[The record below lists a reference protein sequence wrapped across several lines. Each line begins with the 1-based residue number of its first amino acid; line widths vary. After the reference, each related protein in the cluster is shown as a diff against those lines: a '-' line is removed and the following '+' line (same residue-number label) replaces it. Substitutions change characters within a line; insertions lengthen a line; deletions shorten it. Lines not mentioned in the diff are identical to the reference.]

1 VAHRSGGPDRSFPT
15 AGAAA
20 VTFGLLGPFEVRVA
34 GTPLDLGSSKQ
45 KVLLVALLLQAN
57 RSVSVDHLVDEL
69 WLEPPATAMKSVQV
83 YVSRLRR
90 LLGEAAGR
98 LQTAAGGYRVLVE
111 PGELDVDRFEAL
123 TDEARRAMPAS
134 PLDAAAK
141 FREALAIWRGRPLS
155 DLATEMVARGAIP
168 RLDELRLTALE
179 GRIDADLAAGREAEV
194 VGELGDLVDRNPYRE
209 RFCAQLMLALYR
221 CGRQADALAAYGQ
234 ATRKLAEDLGLE
246 PTPDLQRLQEQILR
260 HDPALSRATSIVEV
274 SPPPQPAKPVT
285 VANADPRAVVAD
297 EGRVGDGRRRRLR
310 TRALLAAGTATAV
323 LAIALPLALSGRAGH
338 TPPGSVRLRADSV
351 AMIDPASGAIIDD
364 LDVGS
369 RPGPVAALGGSLWV
383 GNIEDRT
390 VTEID
395 LANRKVVR
403 TYGLP
408 SMPASITVGP
418 GVVWVGDGF
427 EGTISRILTA
437 YGQVSAPF
445 FPGPPVPGLLA
456 VGISSRDLWVG
467 LADDTLLRLDPG
479 SLHSTSTIRVPD
491 RPRAIAPVGDAV
503 WTVQFNDR
511 SVDRVDPA
519 RGTVAVEASL
529 PGQPVAI
536 AVGDGYVWVAT
547 SGDDHLWK
555 LDQSTGAIRAST
567 PLGVDPSAVAVQ
579 PGVVWV
585 IGGGD
590 GVLERI
596 DPRTGDL
603 VRTARVGRPIGG
615 LAVGGGN
622 VWLTIP

>member
-1 VAHRSGGPDRSFPT
+1 MAHRSGGPDRPFPT

-20 VTFGLLGPFEVRVA
+20 VTFGLLGPLEVRVA

-45 KVLLVALLLQAN
+45 KALLVVLLLQAN
-57 RSVSVDHLVDEL
+57 RSVPVDHLVDEL

-83 YVSRLRR
+83 YVSRIRR

-98 LQTAAGGYRVLVE
+98 LQTTAGGYRVLVE

-123 TDEARRAMPAS
+123 ADAARRAMPAS
-134 PLDAAAK
+134 PLDGAAK

-155 DLATEMVARGAIP
+155 DLATEIVARGAIP
-168 RLDELRLTALE
+168 RLEELRLTALE
-179 GRIDADLAAGREAEV
+179 GRIDAELAAGRAAEV
-194 VGELGDLVDRNPYRE
+194 VGELGDLLARNPFRE
-209 RFCAQLMLALYR
+209 RFCAQLMVALYR
-221 CGRQADALAAYGQ
+221 TGRQADALDVYRQAAS
-234 ATRKLAEDLGLE
+234 RFAEELGLE
-246 PTPDLQRLQEQILR
+246 PTPELQRLQEQILR
-260 HDPALSRATSIVEV
+260 HDPGLSPSRSTLDPS
-274 SPPPQPAKPVT
+274 SPPAKDAGPPARRLDVPISPARGGGV
-285 VANADPRAVVAD
+285 P
-297 EGRVGDGRRRRLR
+297 RRRRSR
-310 TRALLAAGTATAV
+310 THVLIAAGTATAA
-323 LAIALPLALSGRAGH
+323 LAIGLLLALSGGPRH
-338 TPPGSVRLRADSV
+338 TPPPGLFPVRPDSV
-351 AMIDPASGAIIDD
+351 AVIDAATGAFVDD
-364 LDVGS
+364 VTVGS
-369 RPGPVAALGGSLWV
+369 RPGSVAVSAGSVWV

-395 LANRKVVR
+395 LASRKVAR

-408 SMPASITVGP
+408 SMPTSITVGP

-427 EGTISRILTA
+427 EGTMSRILTA

-456 VGISSRDLWVG
+456 VATSRDLWVG
-467 LADDTLLRLDPG
+467 LADATLLRLDPG
-479 SLHSTSTIRVPD
+479 SLRSTSTTRVPN

-503 WTVQFNDR
+503 WTVQYSDR
-511 SVDRVDPA
+511 SVDRVDPVH
-519 RGTVAVEASL
+519 GTVAVEASL
-529 PGQPVAI
+529 PGRPMAI
-536 AVGDGYVWVAT
+536 ASGDGFVWVAT

-579 PGVVWV
+579 PGAIWV
-585 IGGGD
+585 IGGSD

-615 LAVGGGN
+615 LAVGGSN
-622 VWLTIP
+622 VWLTIQ